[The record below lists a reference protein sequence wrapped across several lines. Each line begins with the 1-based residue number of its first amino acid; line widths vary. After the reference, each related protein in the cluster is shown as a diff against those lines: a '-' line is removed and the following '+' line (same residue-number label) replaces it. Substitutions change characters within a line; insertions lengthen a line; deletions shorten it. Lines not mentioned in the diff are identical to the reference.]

1 MNVKVT
7 DFLEVFSGLIPC
19 TLGISAEFLRKFWE
33 GFEISLGF
41 IISEF
46 FSASTQ
52 SALGDTDGS
61 IMGQWSGTL
70 KI

>member
-1 MNVKVT
+1 
-7 DFLEVFSGLIPC
+7 
-19 TLGISAEFLRKFWE
+19 LRKFWE

-52 SALGDTDGS
+52 SALGDTDSS